1 MEINKNTGEQITL
14 SQAQEMVNEFRK
26 RYPDTTK
33 GYFAGANHFDK
44 ILKQEDCI
52 GLRIYNGYDKE
63 SDSTNLVIVGVN
75 SNNEDMTK
83 GYILDKAA
91 ACPPNCPKNND
102 LM

>member
-14 SQAQEMVNEFRK
+14 AQAQEMVNEFRK

-52 GLRIYNGYDKE
+52 GLRIYNGYDNE
-63 SDSTNLVIVGVN
+63 TDSTNLVIVGVN

>member
-14 SQAQEMVNEFRK
+14 AQAQEMVNEFRK

-63 SDSTNLVIVGVN
+63 SDNTNLVIVGVN

>member
-14 SQAQEMVNEFRK
+14 AQAQEMVNEFRK

>member
-14 SQAQEMVNEFRK
+14 AQAQEMVNEFRK

-83 GYILDKAA
+83 GYILDRAA

>member
-14 SQAQEMVNEFRK
+14 TQAQEMVNEFRK
-26 RYPDTTK
+26 RFPDATK

-44 ILKQEDCI
+44 ILQQEDCI
-52 GLRIYNGYDKE
+52 GLRIYNGYDKDT
-63 SDSTNLVIVGVN
+63 DSTNLVIVGVN

-83 GYILDKAA
+83 GFILDKLA

>member
-14 SQAQEMVNEFRK
+14 AKAQEMVNEFRK

>member
-14 SQAQEMVNEFRK
+14 AQAQEMVNEFRK

-83 GYILDKAA
+83 EYILDRAA